1 MLLRYNHWMLDLYN
15 ISKNDT
21 MKTQMSCCRKHGKN
35 YICLRPIN
43 MCVRKNIISVCTS
56 LRFPSTT
63 KDKRHKNGKN
73 NYIYLVPSTFEAHH
87 LVLRISN
94 K

>member
-1 MLLRYNHWMLDLYN
+1 
-15 ISKNDT
+15 
-21 MKTQMSCCRKHGKN
+21 
-35 YICLRPIN
+35 

-73 NYIYLVPSTFEAHH
+73 NYIYLVPSKFEAHH